1 MTFEGIKWTEYK
13 IMHTCYKKQIQD
25 HILVPIMLKKINQLS
40 AATTKVGINEPS
52 TILYYDNGNK
62 QNKLCCTCSHKY
74 ALHNLSTNNKN
85 ENPTKKSIN
94 NIDKFL
100 RVFFD

>member
-1 MTFEGIKWTEYK
+1 M
-13 IMHTCYKKQIQD
+13 
-25 HILVPIMLKKINQLS
+25 S

-62 QNKLCCTCSHKY
+62 QNKLCCTCSQKY
-74 ALHNLSTNNKN
+74 ALHHLSTNNKN

-94 NIDKFL
+94 NIDKLF
-100 RVFFD
+100 RVFFDWYPLQDSKARNKAMLINKKLYMYN

>member
-1 MTFEGIKWTEYK
+1 
-13 IMHTCYKKQIQD
+13 
-25 HILVPIMLKKINQLS
+25 MLKKINQLS

-100 RVFFD
+100 RVFFDWYPLQDSKARNKAMLINKKLYMYN

>member
-1 MTFEGIKWTEYK
+1 M
-13 IMHTCYKKQIQD
+13 
-25 HILVPIMLKKINQLS
+25 S

-62 QNKLCCTCSHKY
+62 QNKLCCTCSQKY

-94 NIDKFL
+94 NIDKFF
-100 RVFFD
+100 RVFFDWYPLQDSKARNKAMLINKKLYMYN